1 MIARY
6 SRPAMA
12 RIWSDESKL
21 EAWFKVELAALE
33 AWAELGVVPEAEARA
48 IRERAATPTPERV
61 AEIERVTDHDTAA
74 FVDAVA
80 EQLGPEGRWIH
91 YGLTSSDVVDTG
103 LALQIQDGGR
113 LLLEGIDAAFA
124 AVVRRADEH
133 RHTITIGGSHGI
145 HAEPTTFGWKLA
157 GWAFELDRGRTRL
170 ARALEATRVG
180 QLSGTVGT
188 YAQVEPEVERIACE
202 QLGLEPDPLSTQV
215 IARDRHAE
223 LLCALALVATSLER
237 FAQEI
242 RHLARTEVREVG
254 EPFAKG
260 MKGSSA
266 MPHKRN
272 PKVAERICGLAR
284 VVRAAALVGFE
295 DVPLWHER
303 DISHSSAE
311 RVVVPDA
318 FLALDYMLDRFAW
331 LVDGL
336 VVHADRMRRNLDAS
350 HGLVFSHRLLLALVE
365 SGLGRDEAYRAV
377 QRHAMQAWEEERDFR
392 GLVAADSEIAGRL
405 PPDALEAVFD
415 LKASV
420 RHVDVVFE
428 RLHALVQKEEA
439 VHA

>member
-1 MIARY
+1 MIPRY

-21 EAWFKVELAALE
+21 QRWLDVELAALDG
-33 AWAELGVVPEAEARA
+33 WAEVGSIPAAEVAQIKSRA
-48 IRERAATPTPERV
+48 KAPTPERV

-80 EQLGPEGRWIH
+80 EQLGPEGRWLH
-91 YGLTSSDVVDTG
+91 HGLTSSDVVDTA
-103 LALQIQDGGR
+103 LSLQIQDAGR
-113 LLLEGIDAAFA
+113 LILEGVELALA
-124 AVVRRADEH
+124 AVVARAEEH
-133 RHTITIGGSHGI
+133 RHTICIGRSHGI

-157 GWAFELDRGRTRL
+157 GWAFELDRTQ
-170 ARALEATRVG
+170 ARVSSALEANRIG

-223 LLCALALVATSLER
+223 LLSALALAATSLER
-237 FAQEI
+237 FATEI
-242 RHLARTEVREVG
+242 RHLARTEVREVE
-254 EPFAKG
+254 EPFAAG

-284 VVRAAALVGFE
+284 VVRANGTVGLE
-295 DVPLWHER
+295 NVPLWHER
-303 DISHSSAE
+303 DISQSAAE
-311 RVVVPDA
+311 RIVIPDS
-318 FLALDYMLDRFAW
+318 FLALDYMLDRFTW

-336 VVHADRMRRNLDAS
+336 VVDRERMRRNVDAS

-365 SGLGRDEAYRAV
+365 SGLARDEAYRLV
-377 QRHAMQAWEEERDFR
+377 QGHAMHAWDKERAFR
-392 GLVAADSEIAGRL
+392 ELVESDAAIAGRVDL
-405 PPDALEAVFD
+405 KAVFD
-415 LKASV
+415 LDATV
-420 RHVDVVFE
+420 RHVDTVFE
-428 RLHALVQKEEA
+428 RLQSLTRKEEP